1 MQVQSDEGGKLL
13 RGTGIHRL
21 CSLKSSAL
29 KKNLV
34 PEVQRQLDDLLSL
47 ETRYKNGDYI
57 FSAREQLAYIAEVT
71 SGVLKAVIKHSNG
84 KESITGFYLPGE
96 IVGLDGICASEHA
109 YHIVSV
115 GASSVNLIDYDKLMH
130 VAWQS
135 NVLQEQF
142 IKAISANSNNLLL
155 RLQNQTAESKI
166 ASFLLDMSV
175 RNHVDGIPASQYDLL
190 IPRKDVAN
198 YLGLAAETVS
208 RVFQSFQSHRLLDTN
223 NKKVILLDKDKIYK
237 ISGSSN

>member
-1 MQVQSDEGGKLL
+1 MQSGEGDKLQKH
-13 RGTGIHRL
+13 GGSHHR

-29 KKNLV
+29 KKSLSPQV
-34 PEVQRQLDDLLSL
+34 RKQLDDLLNQ
-47 ETRYKNGDYI
+47 EARYKNGDAV
-57 FSAREQLAYIAEVT
+57 FSAGERLKDIAEVA
-71 SGVLKAVIKHSNG
+71 SGVLKAVIRHPNG
-84 KESITGFYLPGE
+84 RESITGFYLPGE
-96 IVGLDGICASEHA
+96 IVGLDGICASAHA
-109 YHIVSV
+109 YNIVSV
-115 GASSVNLIDYDKLMH
+115 GASSVNLIDYEKLMRI
-130 VAWQS
+130 AWQS

-175 RNHVDGIPASQYDLL
+175 RNHVDGVPSSQYDLL

-223 NKKVILLDKDKIYK
+223 NKEVILLDKDKILK
-237 ISGSSN
+237 ISGSLN